1 MSKPA
6 VIQTQCPACQKS
18 YSLPATASGQ
28 RARCA
33 ACGSVFTVEERF
45 RLPTEDDILRW
56 LNEAEEPDVVPPP
69 RVVRYLRDREPAVA
83 VA

>member
-6 VIQTQCPACQKS
+6 VIQTHCPACEKS
-18 YSLPATASGQ
+18 YSLPQTSAGH

-33 ACGSVFTVEERF
+33 ACQTVFTVEERF
-45 RLPTEDDILRW
+45 RFPTEDDILRW
-56 LNEAEEPDVVPPP
+56 LNEAEEPDILPQPQPVTH
-69 RVVRYLRDREPAVA
+69 LHDREPAVA